1 VADRVIQ
8 TDRRDAPQSNLPD
21 RVGNKKPINTALVR
35 RMAENVKY
43 LITGIKPDTWMSPSQ
58 PMQPAAQEVAGRQY
72 DFSIAQNIDY
82 SNRVLSGVSWYE
94 LRALANNYDLLR
106 CAIETRKD
114 QVSKLEWA
122 ITPKD
127 KKADSENARIEE
139 LTKFFAYPDK
149 INNWDLW
156 IRMLMEDLLVI
167 DAPTLYPRFT
177 NGNKLYSLEI
187 MDGATIRRL
196 IDDSGRTP
204 LPPSPAYQQ
213 VLKGIPA
220 VDYSLDELIYAPR
233 NLRPNTVYGYS
244 PVEQIIMTVNIAI
257 RRQLSQLQY
266 YTEGNI
272 PDAFITCPESWNTN
286 QIKDFQITW
295 DSYMSG
301 NTGERRKAK
310 FIAGGA
316 QIHETRENPLK
327 DDYDEWLAR
336 IICYCFN
343 ISPQALI
350 KQMNRA
356 TAQTAQE
363 TAVEEGL
370 TPIMSWIKNLI
381 NGIIVKYFGYTDVE
395 FNWKEEVDQDP
406 LTQAQVNDVY
416 VKLGVKSVD
425 EVRLELGLDAIG
437 MGNAVYGTMGV
448 EFVKDLTDPNYQ
460 EAKMQQN
467 QQSSLQVGDNVN
479 EKDKTKDDTEKPKEE
494 KQKTEEQKLLKRQK
508 KKRVLKRIN
517 RERALVNKKTLQLK
531 KYLSKFLKKQ
541 GKIITAQIIGQI
553 NKADIPSDVQKIL
566 DEIDLQGWSV
576 IVGDVEEILRSMGD
590 DGARMALLQLG
601 GIADDKAIVS
611 DADAVTNDYAK
622 RRSAELVGMRYTAEG
637 DLIENPNAKWAITD
651 STRDMLRSTITTA
664 LEEGW
669 SNDHLADEL
678 ENNFAFSSSRAETI
692 ARTEIKRADTQG
704 SLHAYKESGVVQGKE
719 SLLSFDYDDDDE
731 CQENADAGVIPLD
744 EDFPSGDDAPP
755 YHPNCRCDLVPS
767 VIEGEDNEEPEQETD
782 EETSE

>member
-1 VADRVIQ
+1 VADRVIYSD
-8 TDRRDAPQSNLPD
+8 TRDAPKSNLPD
-21 RVGNKKPINTALVR
+21 RVGNKKPIEQGLIR
-35 RMAENVKY
+35 RVTQGVKY
-43 LITGIKPDTWMSPSQ
+43 MISGVTPDTWMGPSQ

-72 DFSIAQNIDY
+72 DFSVAQNIDY
-82 SNRVLSGVSWYE
+82 SNRVLAGVSWYE

-114 QVSKLEWA
+114 QVSKLEW
-122 ITPKD
+122 IISPKD
-127 KKADSENARIEE
+127 KKADVENAKIDE
-139 LTKFFAYPDK
+139 LTKFFAFPDK
-149 INNWDLW
+149 LNNWDLW
-156 IRMLMEDLLVI
+156 LRMLMEDLLVI

-213 VLKGIPA
+213 ILKGIPA

-286 QIKDFQITW
+286 QIKDFQIAW

-327 DDYDEWLAR
+327 DEYDEWLAR
-336 IICYCFN
+336 IVCYCFN

-370 TPIMSWIKNLI
+370 TPLMNWIKNFI

-395 FNWKEEVDQDP
+395 FTWKEEQDQDP
-406 LTQAQVNDVY
+406 LTQSQINDLY
-416 VKLGVKSVD
+416 IRNGVKSVD
-425 EVRLELGLDAIG
+425 EVRAELGLDPIG
-437 MGNAVYGTMGV
+437 MSNAVYGSMGV
-448 EFVKDLTDPNYQ
+448 EFVKDLIDPNYQ
-460 EAKMQQN
+460 DAKMQQN
-467 QQSSLQVGDNVN
+467 AQLSLQDNSNVN
-479 EKDKTKDDTEKPKEE
+479 EKEKEKPKPDEE
-494 KQKTEEQKLLKRQK
+494 KNTEEQKLLKRQK

-517 RERALVNKKTLQLK
+517 RERALVNKKTFQLK
-531 KYLSKFLKKQ
+531 KYLSKFLKKE
-541 GKIITAQIIGQI
+541 GKKITAKIIGKI

-566 DEIDLQGWSV
+566 DDIDFQGWSV
-576 IVGDVEEILRSMGD
+576 IVGDVEEMLQSMGE
-590 DGARMALLQLG
+590 DGAKLALLQLG
-601 GIADDKAIVS
+601 GIADDKTIVS
-611 DADAVTNDYAK
+611 SSDAVTNDYAK
-622 RRSAELVGMRYTAEG
+622 RRAAELVGMRYTAEG

-651 STRDMLRSTITTA
+651 STRDMLRSTVTTA

-692 ARTEIKRADTQG
+692 ARTEIKRADMQG
-704 SLHAYKESGVVQGKE
+704 SLSAYKESGVVQGKE

-782 EETSE
+782 EENTEEN

>member
-1 VADRVIQ
+1 MADRVIYSD
-8 TDRRDAPQSNLPD
+8 TRDAPKSNLPD
-21 RVGNKKPINTALVR
+21 RVGNKKPIEQGLIR
-35 RMAENVKY
+35 RVTQGVKY
-43 LITGIKPDTWMSPSQ
+43 MISGVTPDTWMGPSQ

-72 DFSIAQNIDY
+72 DFSVAQNIDY
-82 SNRVLSGVSWYE
+82 SNRVLAGVSWYE

-114 QVSKLEWA
+114 QVSKLEW
-122 ITPKD
+122 IISPKD
-127 KKADSENARIEE
+127 KKADVENAKIDE
-139 LTKFFAYPDK
+139 LTKFFAFPDK
-149 INNWDLW
+149 LNNWDLW
-156 IRMLMEDLLVI
+156 LRMLMEDLLVI

-213 VLKGIPA
+213 ILKGIPA

-286 QIKDFQITW
+286 QIKDFQIAW

-327 DDYDEWLAR
+327 DEYDEWLAR
-336 IICYCFN
+336 IVCYCFN

-370 TPIMSWIKNLI
+370 TPLMNWIKNFI

-395 FNWKEEVDQDP
+395 FTWKEEQDQDP
-406 LTQAQVNDVY
+406 LTQSQINDLY
-416 VKLGVKSVD
+416 IRNGVKSVD
-425 EVRLELGLDAIG
+425 EVRAELGLDPIG
-437 MGNAVYGTMGV
+437 MSNAVYGSMGV
-448 EFVKDLTDPNYQ
+448 EFVKDLIDPNYQ
-460 EAKMQQN
+460 DAKMQQN
-467 QQSSLQVGDNVN
+467 AQLSLQDNSNVN
-479 EKDKTKDDTEKPKEE
+479 EKEKEKPKPDEE
-494 KQKTEEQKLLKRQK
+494 KNTEEQKLLKRQK

-517 RERALVNKKTLQLK
+517 RERALVNKKTFQLK
-531 KYLSKFLKKQ
+531 KYLSKFLKKE
-541 GKIITAQIIGQI
+541 GKKITAKIIGKI

-566 DEIDLQGWSV
+566 DDIDFQGWSV
-576 IVGDVEEILRSMGD
+576 IVGDVEEMLQSMGE
-590 DGARMALLQLG
+590 DGAKLALLQLG
-601 GIADDKAIVS
+601 GIADDKTIVS
-611 DADAVTNDYAK
+611 SSDAVTNDYAK
-622 RRSAELVGMRYTAEG
+622 RRAAELVGMRYTAEG

-651 STRDMLRSTITTA
+651 STRDMLRSTVTTA

-692 ARTEIKRADTQG
+692 ARTEIKRADMQG
-704 SLHAYKESGVVQGKE
+704 SLSAYKESGVVQGKE

-782 EETSE
+782 EENTEEN